1 MTGFLL
7 RRAWWLPLWAHL
19 LIASIGLTVAAAR
32 DGSLPGDTRV
42 LRWLQDLP
50 FPGVDLSEA
59 VRAITST
66 EVVIGTGAVVAAGL
80 WLTNRRREALLLA
93 AGIIILPFLQHGIKE
108 IVDRPRPG
116 PDVAELRAGYSSPAF
131 PAGHVMSATV
141 LYGFLLYLAAKGRF
155 SGYVWPAAG
164 AFSAVVLLLTSL
176 ANVYVGVHWPTD
188 VLGGYLWG
196 LVLLLPLTALDSTL
210 PGELTLSL
218 AARMRSSR

>member
-7 RRAWWLPLWAHL
+7 RRAWWLPLWAVL
-19 LIASIGLTVAAAR
+19 LIASIGLTVAARGGA
-32 DGSLPGDTRV
+32 LPGDTRV
-42 LRWLQDLP
+42 LSWLQDLP

-66 EVVIGTGAVVAAGL
+66 EVVLGTGAVVAAGL

-116 PDVAELRAGYSSPAF
+116 PDVADLRAGYSSPAF
-131 PAGHVMSATV
+131 PAGHVMSAMV

-155 SGYVWPAAG
+155 SGYVWPAVG
-164 AFSAVVLLLTSL
+164 AFSAVVLLLTGA

-196 LVLLLPLTALDSTL
+196 LVLLLPLIALDSTL
-210 PGELTLSL
+210 PGKLTPSL
-218 AARMRSSR
+218 AAMKLRSSR